1 MSEPA
6 FFDFAATTR
15 VDERVAD
22 VVLHY
27 MREEFGNSGSRTH
40 AWGVAARNAVEVA
53 RGHIAAVV
61 EADPDEVIFT
71 SGATESD
78 NIAILGLAEFA
89 NQSGRRHIVSTRVE
103 HKAVLEPLEHL
114 QSKGFE
120 VTLLDPLPSGAI
132 NPADLK
138 AALRPDTVLVSVMHV
153 NNETGVIQP
162 LDDIAEIL
170 NDHDAYFHVD
180 GAQGFGKELA
190 LLRNRR
196 IDLISVSGHKIYSP
210 KGIGALVTRKRRGM
224 DRPPLKSLMHGGGQE
239 RGLRPGTV
247 PVALAAGLGEAARLA
262 LIDNDG
268 RNAAAKAVEAN
279 VLAFIAAAGGTVN
292 GDRSRAIPH
301 IVNASFKGLD
311 SEAFIVA
318 TKNHIAVSNGAAC
331 SSHSYERSH
340 VLEAMSLEP
349 WQVGGAI
356 RFSFSHESCELDA
369 DPLVRIIDS
378 IRF

>member
-6 FFDFAATTR
+6 FFDFAATSR

-27 MREEFGNSGSRTH
+27 M
-40 AWGVAARNAVEVA
+40 VEAA

-78 NIAILGLAEFA
+78 NIAILGLADFA
-89 NQSGRRHIVSTRVE
+89 DQSGRRHIVSTRVE

-120 VTLLDPLPSGAI
+120 VTLLDPMPSGAI
-132 NPADLK
+132 SPADLK
-138 AALRPDTVLVSVMHV
+138 AALRPDTILVSVMHV
-153 NNETGVIQP
+153 NNETG
-162 LDDIAEIL
+162 
-170 NDHDAYFHVD
+170 
-180 GAQGFGKELA
+180 KELS

-196 IDLISVSGHKIYSP
+196 IDLISVSGHKIYAP
-210 KGIGALVTRKRRGM
+210 KGIGALVTRKRRGI
-224 DRPPLKSLMHGGGQE
+224 DRPPLRSLMYGGGQE

-262 LIDNDG
+262 LLDNDE
-268 RNAAAKAVEAN
+268 RNSAAKAIEAN
-279 VLAFIAAAGGTVN
+279 IVAFVEDAGGQVN

-301 IVNASFKGLD
+301 IINASFKGLD

-318 TKNHIAVSNGAAC
+318 TKSLVAVSNGAAC

-340 VLEAMSLEP
+340 VLEAMNLEP
-349 WQVGGAI
+349 WRVGGAI
-356 RFSFSHESCELDA
+356 RFSFSHESVFPDSNVLKRVIES
-369 DPLVRIIDS
+369 VR
-378 IRF
+378 F